1 MVTIK
6 EIAELAGVST
16 TTVSNVI
23 HGKTKKV
30 SPATIQKI
38 NKLIKELGYVQKMG
52 LRVLN
57 KEHSQLIAVIINS
70 HREFKDS
77 ILGDPFYG
85 QILGYI
91 EAYAQKLGYYV
102 MVYSSQDMDK
112 IFQMVMGWDIDG
124 VIAVSFSRR
133 NCEKIY
139 QLIKKPTVSIDAY
152 GELEEG
158 HEKQV
163 RNVGLDDVSGGYM
176 MMRYL
181 LDCGYQHIK
190 VCAGRDSGVDHLR
203 FVGAQKAAR
212 ELPGGTAKLQF
223 MPIGMDWTKRKESY
237 SWLMQRRQPGT
248 VLFFLSDLYALEAIS
263 FFSSHGLHIPEDI
276 GIAGYDDISFAQIA
290 VPRLTTVHQNVEE
303 KAKLAVEMLMEKIG
317 GEDVKS
323 EMDLKL
329 PVRLMVRKSTCMQ
342 KITG

>member
-30 SPATIQKI
+30 SPATIKKI
-38 NKLIKELGYVQKMG
+38 NNLIKELGYVQKLG

-57 KEHSQLIAVIINS
+57 KENSQIIAVIINS

-91 EAYAQKLGYYV
+91 EMYVQQLGYYV
-102 MVYSSQDMDK
+102 MFYSAKDIDK
-112 IFQMVMGWDIDG
+112 IFQMVMGWNVDG
-124 VIAVSFSRR
+124 VIAISFSKR

-139 QLIKKPTVSIDAY
+139 QLIKKPIISIDAY

-163 RNVGLDDVSGGYM
+163 LNIGLDDVSGGYIM
-176 MMRYL
+176 MKYL
-181 LDCGYQHIK
+181 LECGYKHIK

-203 FVGAQKAAR
+203 FVGAQKALN
-212 ELPGGTAKLQF
+212 ELSDETDILQF
-223 MPIGMDWTKRKESY
+223 VPLGMEWTKRKESY
-237 SWLMQRRQPGT
+237 SWLMQRRKPKT
-248 VLFFLSDLYALEAIS
+248 ALFFLSDLYALEAIS
-263 FFSSHGLHIPEDI
+263 FFSSQGLHIPEDI
-276 GIAGYDDISFAQIA
+276 GIAGYDDISYAQIA
-290 VPRLTTVHQNVEE
+290 VPRLTTIHQNVEG
-303 KAKLAVEMLMEKIG
+303 KARLAVEIMMKKIHQ
-317 GEDVKS
+317 EDFKR

-329 PVRLMVRKSTCMQ
+329 PVRLIVRKSTIVQ
-342 KITG
+342 KS